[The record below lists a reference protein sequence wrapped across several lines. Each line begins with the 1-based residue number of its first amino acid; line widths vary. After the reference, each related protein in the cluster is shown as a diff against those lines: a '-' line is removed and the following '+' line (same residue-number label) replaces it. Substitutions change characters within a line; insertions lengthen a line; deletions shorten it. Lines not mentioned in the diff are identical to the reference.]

1 MHTPIQVTDMLT
13 AWICITGHSYI
24 YFQQLPHSACIGPP
38 KPLCVIMYEC
48 GVNSIVKMITKTDLV
63 KLFRMRVKRQRG
75 ERGRATGRV
84 CWGAVTVSNRGM
96 WWVSSYLEPMRTVV
110 VWKDVCGNGNAVCV
124 CVCHVQRKSWK
135 RRFFTLD
142 DNAVSYFKSEMV
154 RRTPLPPSICQFF
167 FLRPCVEFCVP
178 VSQDK
183 EPLRSIPL
191 RDIHKVHECLVKS
204 G

>member
-1 MHTPIQVTDMLT
+1 
-13 AWICITGHSYI
+13 
-24 YFQQLPHSACIGPP
+24 
-38 KPLCVIMYEC
+38 MYYWSFLHLFSTTSSFSLYWASKTTVCNNVAEC

-167 FLRPCVEFCVP
+167 FSPTMCWVLCA
-178 VSQDK
+178 
-183 EPLRSIPL
+183 
-191 RDIHKVHECLVKS
+191 CLP